1 MRFTTRSH
9 DSSMRRLSDTDTR
22 PGGVEE
28 DGVLVPSLHQSDVS
42 QIGNICHC
50 REASHRSPRV
60 ERSATS
66 GEATCE
72 S

>member
-42 QIGNICHC
+42 QIGNI
-50 REASHRSPRV
+50 P
-60 ERSATS
+60 SAN
-66 GEATCE
+66 E
-72 S
+72 SQAQIWRAAL

>member
-1 MRFTTRSH
+1 MRLATGPQAST
-9 DSSMRRLSDTDTR
+9 MPWLSDTDTR

-42 QIGNICHC
+42 HVGNVP
-50 REASHRSPRV
+50 A
-60 ERSATS
+60 AT
-66 GEATCE
+66 E